1 MRSQTFSYIAQPLN
15 DFLSRAI
22 DGMRFR
28 SLTLVLLGLIVCAME
43 ARADSN
49 SDSNSSNN
57 PVEPKLTLE
66 YWNYYATSLNQLNG
80 DAENGEGR
88 VLIPFK
94 VNGIQQVFHV
104 DPSIVTAPA
113 ATSGPR
119 TGLGAT
125 QIYNFALTTQD
136 VGLPEKVTFGI
147 GPLVAVPTATST
159 NFAPDS
165 LQGGAAGAIIA
176 PQSWGLLG
184 VLVTYQ
190 HTLWG
195 SSSQLISVQPNIFY
209 NVANGFYLRSSGIMQ
224 FNTYSHSDV
233 VPIGFGAG
241 KVIKLDGGYVLNVYA
256 EAQPSVYR
264 SGVGAPNFQVFT
276 GIKLQFPAGVTS
288 HWNIN
293 F

>member
-1 MRSQTFSYIAQPLN
+1 
-15 DFLSRAI
+15 
-22 DGMRFR
+22 MRFS
-28 SLTLVLLGLIVCAME
+28 SLALVLLGLIACAIE
-43 ARADSN
+43 TRADDN

-57 PVEPKLTLE
+57 PVAPKLTLE
-66 YWNYYATSLNQLNG
+66 YWSYYATSLNQLSG
-80 DAENGEGR
+80 DAENGEAR

-94 VNGIQQVFHV
+94 VNGVQQVFHV

-125 QIYNFALTTQD
+125 QIYNFTLTTQD

-147 GPLVAVPTATST
+147 GPLIAVPTVTST
-159 NFAPDS
+159 NFGPDS
-165 LQGGAAGAIIA
+165 LQGGAAGVIIA

-190 HTLWG
+190 HTLSG

-288 HWNIN
+288 NWNIN

>member
-1 MRSQTFSYIAQPLN
+1 
-15 DFLSRAI
+15 
-22 DGMRFR
+22 
-28 SLTLVLLGLIVCAME
+28 
-43 ARADSN
+43 
-49 SDSNSSNN
+49 
-57 PVEPKLTLE
+57 
-66 YWNYYATSLNQLNG
+66 
-80 DAENGEGR
+80 

-125 QIYNFALTTQD
+125 QIYNFTLTTQD

-159 NFAPDS
+159 NFGPDS
-165 LQGGAAGAIIA
+165 LQGGGAGVIIA

-195 SSSQLISVQPNIFY
+195 PSSRSERERRPCVPGELLVRFERLLTSSDHSV
-209 NVANGFYLRSSGIMQ
+209 S
-224 FNTYSHSDV
+224 
-233 VPIGFGAG
+233 
-241 KVIKLDGGYVLNVYA
+241 
-256 EAQPSVYR
+256 PSTWFAR
-264 SGVGAPNFQVFT
+264 
-276 GIKLQFPAGVTS
+276 
-288 HWNIN
+288 
-293 F
+293 